1 MTSNHHAPYVLGYTR
16 ATMVGTTLIT
26 RPSENI
32 SQPAAPRTAGHFK
45 PNPHPLAVYRKEYI

>member
-1 MTSNHHAPYVLGYTR
+1 MEYNREVFISDGLL
-16 ATMVGTTLIT
+16 TLIT